1 LAETNQSP
9 FEIQNFSGG
18 ITDDVFEQDY
28 TSSASIDNFVVTS
41 DQRLKTRPG
50 SVIDDDTNGQ
60 IPAGISRVSA
70 LINYKNNDQL
80 FYVNQ
85 NHVYYR
91 DPSAFTTLQ
100 GPTGNEVFS
109 VGTTSSAPSFSQWN
123 GHLFV
128 TNDSYP
134 SPMKIYKDENGDYQ
148 VRSSGMPALA
158 SNPTVTAGAVGT
170 RSYIYAFHY
179 EYTYFVFDQEFQD
192 VGPVTFVS
200 LTLSDDPSVNANA
213 IAAIP
218 TLANGA
224 TENHDTANLKV
235 FIYRTIDGGQILY
248 KIGEVTNGTAV
259 FNDNFSDSSIQTN
272 LILYTDDGTL
282 DFDPPPRSKYVH
294 VVNNTGYY
302 LNIYD
307 GSETY
312 PYRLHQSIP
321 GDPDSAPQDFY
332 IDLEDEGRGMSSVK
346 SVPIALCKRFIY
358 RIEQFF
364 DQFGRGAMN
373 PIRISDTV
381 GCVSNLSLVQAENY
395 LFWAGNDGFY
405 ATDGYQLIK
414 LSDRIND
421 KYKELLAAQT
431 NTNFIYGKF
440 DEKERR
446 IYWGIQSDTAS
457 MDNDSLIVFDLR
469 WGIKT
474 NGCFT
479 TWSGES
485 FAPSSL
491 EYYDG
496 KLYRG
501 DKRGYTFIHD
511 DQYLTDPLIDTGEL
525 ASDWYEETI
534 IWTWQSININF
545 GSTFF
550 RKMPTRILLTANNI
564 ANTTIQITAINDAG
578 KKTRDLKLIRWRRNF
593 VWGDDD
599 FTWGNPDCVWGG
611 TGIIEQWRRF
621 PAGGLRTS
629 YISMV
634 VTNGFGVVTN
644 SDTAGLGTL
653 DGSLKTITLPVTSV
667 WPSQPLSYVIS
678 TSDDNYQ
685 REFTVSQR
693 NSDQVLTVLDPTN
706 SFPTGSYQWL
716 LSGYKK
722 QEPLYLLGVNIFWEN
737 LSQTQ
742 NTYESGQDGGNA

>member
-1 LAETNQSP
+1 MAESNQSP
-9 FEIQNFSGG
+9 FEIQDFSGG
-18 ITDDVFEQDY
+18 ITDDVFNQDY
-28 TSSASIDNFVVTS
+28 KFSATVDNFVVTS
-41 DQRLKTRPG
+41 DKRLKTRPG
-50 SVIDDDTNGQ
+50 SIIDDETNGQ

-70 LINYKNNDQL
+70 LINYKNNDKL

-109 VGTTSSAPSFSQWN
+109 VGTTSSAPSFTQWN

-148 VRSSGMPALA
+148 VRNSGLPSLA
-158 SNPTVTAGAVGT
+158 SSPTVTPGAVGV
-170 RSYIYAFHY
+170 SSFIYAFHY
-179 EYTYFVFDQEFQD
+179 EYTYFVGDQEFQD

-200 LTLSDDPSVNANA
+200 VTLSGNPAVNPNA
-213 IAAIP
+213 ISAIP
-218 TLANGA
+218 ALSNGS
-224 TENHDTANLKV
+224 TENYDTASLKV
-235 FIYRTIDGGQILY
+235 FIYRTIDGGQVLY
-248 KIGEVTNGTAV
+248 KIGEVTNGTTT
-259 FNDNFSDSSIQTN
+259 FNDNFNDNAIQTN

-282 DFDPPPRSKYVH
+282 DFDPPPKSKYIH

-302 LNIYD
+302 LNVFD

-312 PYRLHQSIP
+312 PNRLVQSVP
-321 GDPDSAPQDFY
+321 GDPDSAPQDFFV
-332 IDLEDEGRGMSSVK
+332 DLEDEGRGMCSVK
-346 SVPIALCKRFIY
+346 SVPIALCKKFIY
-358 RIEQFF
+358 RIENSF
-364 DQFGRGAMN
+364 DQFGRGAIN
-373 PIRISDTV
+373 PVRISDTV
-381 GCVSNLSLVQAENY
+381 GCVSHLSLVQAENF

-405 ATDGYQLIK
+405 ATDGYQIIK
-414 LSDRIND
+414 LSDAINE
-421 KYKELLAAQT
+421 KYKALLAAQT
-431 NTNFIYGKF
+431 NTSFIYGKF

-446 IYWGIQSDTAS
+446 IYWGIQSDSAS
-457 MDNDSLIVFDLR
+457 ADNDSFIVLDLR
-469 WGIKT
+469 WGVKT
-474 NGCFT
+474 DSCFT

-491 EYYDG
+491 EYFG
-496 KLYRG
+496 GQLYRG

-511 DQYLTDPLIDTGEL
+511 EQYLTDPKIDTGEVV
-525 ASDWYEETI
+525 ANWYQETV

-564 ANTTIQITAINDAG
+564 ANTTIQISAINDAG
-578 KKTRDLKLIRWRRNF
+578 KKTRDLKIIRWRRNF

-611 TGIIEQWRRF
+611 TGILEQWRRF
-621 PAGGLRTS
+621 PAGGLRVS
-629 YISMV
+629 YVSMV

-644 SDTAGLGTL
+644 SDTAGLATL
-653 DGSLKTITLPVTSV
+653 DGTLKTITLPGSSA
-667 WPSQPLSYVIS
+667 WPTQPIDYVIS

-685 REFTVSQR
+685 RQFTVSQR
-693 NSDQVLTVLDPTN
+693 NSDQVLTVLDPN
-706 SFPTGSYQWL
+706 GAFPTGSYAWL

-722 QEPLYLLGVNIFWEN
+722 EEPLHLLGVNIFWEN

-742 NTYESGQDGGNA
+742 NTYEAGQDGSNT